1 MKKVFLI
8 IGIISSLCACRQEN
22 RYLGEGEGALSLQVT
37 MGEAVEV
44 VSRTS
49 LGNEEIEALK
59 NDCKVRIYEGDK
71 LIRKYSSWSSVP
83 EKIDLSAGTDYR
95 VRVVAGDSVSA
106 SLDKK
111 YYEGV
116 ETFSVVDGQTTSVE
130 VNCNI
135 ANTLVKVNFSEEL
148 KTYLASGAVTVSVD
162 AANGALEYNWSKE
175 GTESPVGYYMLPSGK
190 EYLTCVFNATTKNGK
205 KITQT
210 NKIEPAKASTL
221 YTLTYALST
230 EVPEHPTDEG
240 GAFFSLKVDETP
252 LYTQKEEIGIYR
264 RPVIRVMSGEE
275 EISTDSPWFLSLNS
289 SVSPQI
295 IMSGSSTLTTASVE
309 GTLLEKLGLSG
320 IVDLLSEESVGVL
333 QQKGISLT
341 IPAEAQGKQIVMDW
355 GKSWNKLLKEE
366 TMYSLRYVLVDE
378 QGKQR
383 ELDWQIVVSDMNV
396 QAVEIPRFETW
407 ADRTVFYGEVIEGHT
422 PGAAVYSFQYRKKGE
437 EAWSQNIPAVLSGQ
451 TIKSDVL
458 KGLTPGTTYEYRILE
473 DTKISNMICEVTT
486 ESVFLLDNNSFEYT
500 SRDGDVLRIS
510 QDPSNYWWDS
520 GNEGSATL
528 NKDVTYPDTSVK
540 HSGNQSLKLQSQYVG
555 VNIGLINPGKFAAGN
570 LFVGEFLGTEDTY
583 YGILGWGRACTT
595 RPLALRAWVRYTPGT
610 VDYTETDKIS
620 KGDKDKG
627 IIYIAVGDWVS
638 DDANYGSQWPVVV
651 RTKGPKLF
659 NPKDTGTI
667 GYGEMIFT
675 DNVGLDENGG
685 MKEVIIPLNYDNYGG
700 RTRIPTHII
709 IVASASQYGDYYSGS
724 TGSVMWLDDLEL
736 IYEES
741 KLPENLR

>member
-49 LGNEEIEALK
+49 LGNEEIEVLK

-162 AANGALEYNWSKE
+162 AGNGALDYNWSEE

-230 EVPEHPTDEG
+230 EEPEHPTDEG

-252 LYTQKEEIGIYR
+252 LDTQEEEIGIYR

-320 IVDLLSEESVGVL
+320 IIDLLSEESVGVL

-355 GKSWNKLLKEE
+355 GNSWNELLKEE
-366 TMYSLRYVLVDE
+366 TMYSLRYVLADE

-422 PGAAVYSFQYRKKGE
+422 PGAETVYSFQYRKKGE

-486 ESVFLLDNNSFEYT
+486 EEASVLPNSSFENWHQ
-500 SRDGDVLRIS
+500 DGKTWYIYGSDETMF
-510 QDPSNYWWDS
+510 WDS
-520 GNEGSATL
+520 GNEGATTGL
-528 NKDVTYPDTSVK
+528 AAGFGSNMTTQSEEYV
-540 HSGNQSLKLQSQYVG
+540 HSGKYSVCLKTNEVFG
-555 VNIGLINPGKFAAGN
+555 VIAAGN
-570 LFVGEFLGTEDTY
+570 LFVGDFIGTEQTTK
-583 YGILGWGRACTT
+583 GILGWGRAWNT
-595 RPLALRAWVRYTPGT
+595 RPLALHGYVKYSPSAVENDRLPEG
-610 VDYTETDKIS
+610 
-620 KGDKDKG
+620 KDEG
-627 IIYIAVGDWVS
+627 IIYVAVGDWPGA
-638 DDANYGSQWPVVV
+638 DYNKQWPVVI
-651 RTKGPKLF
+651 RTANPDTDLFYPEKGY
-659 NPKDTGTI
+659 TGEGI
-667 GYGEMIFT
+667 IAYGEMVLKGEVQGS
-675 DNVGLDENGG
+675 DNGLLEFF
-685 MKEVIIPLNYDNYGG
+685 IPLDY
-700 RTRIPTHII
+700 RSTERIPTSII
-709 IVASASQYGDYYSGS
+709 LVASASRYGDYYIGAKN
-724 TGSVMWLDDLEL
+724 SVMWLDDLEL

>member
-49 LGNEEIEALK
+49 LENEEIEALK

-162 AANGALEYNWSKE
+162 AGNGALDYNWSEE

-230 EVPEHPTDEG
+230 EEPEHPTDEG
-240 GAFFSLKVDETP
+240 GAFFSLKVYETP
-252 LYTQKEEIGIYR
+252 LYTQEEEIGIYR

-275 EISTDSPWFLSLNS
+275 EINTDSPWFLSLNS

-320 IVDLLSEESVGVL
+320 IIDLLSEESVGAL

-355 GKSWNKLLKEE
+355 GNSWNELLKEE
-366 TMYSLRYVLVDE
+366 ATYSLRYVLADE

-383 ELDWQIVVSDMNV
+383 ELDWQVVVSDMNV

-422 PGAAVYSFQYRKKGE
+422 PGAETVYSFQYRKKGE

-486 ESVFLLDNNSFEYT
+486 EEASVLPNSGFENW
-500 SRDGDVLRIS
+500 SGDIPKLIYGS
-510 QDPSNYWWDS
+510 GESMFWDS
-520 GNEGSATL
+520 GNHGSQKVDM
-528 NKDVTYPDTSVK
+528 NVTTPDSAVK
-540 HSGNQSLKLQSQYVG
+540 HSGNYSAKLSSIYASMLG
-555 VNIGLINPGKFAAGN
+555 IGQFAAGN
-570 LFVGEFLGTEDTY
+570 IFIGQYLDTQMDGLTGHGVLG
-583 YGILGWGRACTT
+583 LGRPFAS
-595 RPLALRAWVRYTPGT
+595 RPLALRGYIRYISGN
-610 VDYTETDKIS
+610 VDKGGDKIAN
-620 KGDKDKG
+620 GTQDKG
-627 IIYIAVGDWVS
+627 IIYVALTDGEGEEFNGTRWSFVIKTKESKFFDKNGANVVAYGDKIWEAS
-638 DDANYGSQWPVVV
+638 
-651 RTKGPKLF
+651 TE
-659 NPKDTGTI
+659 
-667 GYGEMIFT
+667 GE
-675 DNVGLDENGG
+675 G
-685 MKEVIIPLNYDNYGG
+685 MHEFVIPFEY
-700 RTRIPTHII
+700 RSMERIPNRIML
-709 IVASASQYGDYYSGS
+709 VAAASEFGDYFQGS

>member
-162 AANGALEYNWSKE
+162 AGNGALDYNWSEE

-230 EVPEHPTDEG
+230 EEPEHPTDEG

-252 LYTQKEEIGIYR
+252 LNTQKEEIGIYR

-295 IMSGSSTLTTASVE
+295 IMSGSSALMTASVE
-309 GTLLEKLGLSG
+309 GTILEKLGFSG
-320 IVDLLSEESVGVL
+320 TVDLLSEESVGML
-333 QQKGISLT
+333 QQKGITLT

-355 GKSWNKLLKEE
+355 GDSWNELLKEE
-366 TMYSLRYVLVDE
+366 TMYSLRYVLADE
-378 QGKQR
+378 QGKQC
-383 ELDWQIVVSDMNV
+383 ELDWQIVISDMNV

-422 PGAAVYSFQYRKKGE
+422 PGAETVYNFQYRKKGE

-473 DTKISNMICEVTT
+473 DTKSSNIICEVTT

-500 SRDGDVLRIS
+500 SRDGKVLRIS

-528 NKDVTYPDTSVK
+528 SKDVTYPDTSVK
-540 HSGNQSLKLQSQYVG
+540 HSGSQSLKLQSQYVALFG
-555 VNIGLINPGKFAAGN
+555 IGKFAAGN

-583 YGILGWGRACTT
+583 YGILGWGRTCTT

-638 DDANYGSQWPVVV
+638 DDADYGAQWPVVV

-685 MKEVIIPLNYDNYGG
+685 MKEVIIPLDYDNYGG

>member
-1 MKKVFLI
+1 MKRIFLI

-22 RYLGEGEGALSLQVT
+22 RYLSEGEGALNLQVT
-37 MGEAVEV
+37 VGEAVEV
-44 VSRTS
+44 VSRAS

-59 NDCKVRIYEGDK
+59 NDCKVRIYEGNK

-106 SLDKK
+106 SFDKK
-111 YYEGV
+111 FYEGI
-116 ETFSVVDGQTTSVE
+116 ETFSVLDGQTTSVK

-135 ANTLVKVNFSEEL
+135 VNTLVKVNFSEDM
-148 KTYLASGAVTVSVD
+148 KTYLASGTVTVSVD
-162 AANGALEYNWSKE
+162 ATDGALDYSWSEKE
-175 GTESPVGYYMLPSGK
+175 QDSYVGYYMLPSGK
-190 EYLTCVFNATTKNGK
+190 EYLTCVFSATTKTGK

-210 NKIEPAKASTL
+210 DKIESAKASTL
-221 YTLTYALST
+221 YTLNYELSS
-230 EVPEHPTDEG
+230 EEPERPTDEG
-240 GAFFSLKVDETP
+240 GVFFSLKVDETP
-252 LYTQKEEIGIYR
+252 LYKQEEEIGIYR

-320 IVDLLSEESVGVL
+320 IIDLLSEESVGVL
-333 QQKGISLT
+333 RQKGITLT

-355 GKSWNKLLKEE
+355 GNSWNELLKEE
-366 TMYSLRYVLVDE
+366 TMYSLRYVLADE

-422 PGAAVYSFQYRKKGE
+422 PGAETVYSFQYRKKGE

-473 DTKISNMICEVTT
+473 DTKISNIVCEVTT
-486 ESVFLLDNNSFEYT
+486 EEASVLPNSGFENW
-500 SRDGDVLRIS
+500 SGDVPKLIYGS
-510 QDPSNYWWDS
+510 GETMFWDS
-520 GNEGSATL
+520 GNHGSQKVSRNVTTPDAT
-528 NKDVTYPDTSVK
+528 VR
-540 HSGNQSLKLQSQYVG
+540 HSGNYSAKLSSIYASMLG
-555 VNIGLINPGKFAAGN
+555 IGQFAAGN
-570 LFVGEFLGTEDTY
+570 IFIGQYLDTQMDGLNGHGVLG
-583 YGILGWGRACTT
+583 LGRPFAS
-595 RPLALRAWVRYTPGT
+595 RPLALRGYIRYISGNVDKGGGKIANGT
-610 VDYTETDKIS
+610 Q
-620 KGDKDKG
+620 DKG
-627 IIYIAVGDWVS
+627 IIYVALTDGEGEEFNGTRWSFVIKTKESKFFDKNGANVVAYGDKIWEAS
-638 DDANYGSQWPVVV
+638 
-651 RTKGPKLF
+651 TE
-659 NPKDTGTI
+659 
-667 GYGEMIFT
+667 GE
-675 DNVGLDENGG
+675 G
-685 MKEVIIPLNYDNYGG
+685 MHEFIIPFEYKSME
-700 RTRIPTHII
+700 RIPNRIML
-709 IVASASQYGDYYSGS
+709 VAAASQFGDYFQGS
-724 TGSVMWLDDLEL
+724 TSSVMWLDDLEL

>member
-1 MKKVFLI
+1 MKRIFLI

-22 RYLGEGEGALSLQVT
+22 RYLSEGEGALNLQVT
-37 MGEAVEV
+37 VGEAVEV
-44 VSRTS
+44 VSRAS

-59 NDCKVRIYEGDK
+59 NDCKVRIYEGNK

-83 EKIDLSAGTDYR
+83 EKIDLSAGADYR

-106 SLDKK
+106 SFDKK
-111 YYEGV
+111 FYEGI
-116 ETFSVVDGQTTSVE
+116 ETFSVLDGQTTSVK

-135 ANTLVKVNFSEEL
+135 VNTLVKVNFSEDM
-148 KTYLASGAVTVSVD
+148 KTYLASGTVTVSVD
-162 AANGALEYNWSKE
+162 ATDGALDYSWSEKE
-175 GTESPVGYYMLPSGK
+175 QDSYVGYYMLPSGK
-190 EYLTCVFNATTKNGK
+190 EYLTCVFSATTKTGK

-210 NKIEPAKASTL
+210 DKIESAKASTL
-221 YTLTYALST
+221 YTLNYELSS
-230 EVPEHPTDEG
+230 EEPERPTDEG
-240 GAFFSLKVDETP
+240 GVFFSLKVDETP

-320 IVDLLSEESVGVL
+320 IVDLLSEESAGVL
-333 QQKGISLT
+333 QQKGITLT

-355 GKSWNKLLKEE
+355 ENSWNELLKEE
-366 TMYSLRYVLVDE
+366 TMYSLRYVLADE

-422 PGAAVYSFQYRKKGE
+422 PGAETVYSFQYRKKGE
-437 EAWSQNIPAVLSGQ
+437 EVWSQNIPAVLSGQ

-486 ESVFLLDNNSFEYT
+486 EEASVLPNSSFENWHQ
-500 SRDGDVLRIS
+500 DGKTWYIYGSDETMF
-510 QDPSNYWWDS
+510 WDS
-520 GNEGSATL
+520 GNEGATTGL
-528 NKDVTYPDTSVK
+528 AAGFGSNMTTQSEEYV
-540 HSGNQSLKLQSQYVG
+540 HSGKYSVCLKTNEVFG
-555 VNIGLINPGKFAAGN
+555 VIAAGN
-570 LFVGEFLGTEDTY
+570 LFVGDFIGTEQTTK
-583 YGILGWGRACTT
+583 GILGWGRAWNT
-595 RPLALRAWVRYTPGT
+595 RPLALHGYVKYSPSAVENDRLPEG
-610 VDYTETDKIS
+610 
-620 KGDKDKG
+620 KDEG
-627 IIYIAVGDWVS
+627 IIYVAVGDWPGA
-638 DDANYGSQWPVVV
+638 DYNKQWPVVI
-651 RTKGPKLF
+651 RTANPDTDLFYPEKGY
-659 NPKDTGTI
+659 TGEGI
-667 GYGEMIFT
+667 IAYGEMVLKGEVQGS
-675 DNVGLDENGG
+675 DNGLLEFF
-685 MKEVIIPLNYDNYGG
+685 IPLDY
-700 RTRIPTHII
+700 RSTERIPTSII
-709 IVASASQYGDYYSGS
+709 LVASASRYGDYYIGAKN
-724 TGSVMWLDDLEL
+724 SVMWLDDLEL

>member
-49 LGNEEIEALK
+49 LGNEELEALK

-71 LIRKYSSWSSVP
+71 LIRKYSSWSFVP

-162 AANGALEYNWSKE
+162 VANGALDYNWSEE

-221 YTLTYALST
+221 YTLTYTLST
-230 EVPEHPTDEG
+230 EEPEHPTDEG

-275 EISTDSPWFLSLNS
+275 EINTDSPWFLSLNS
-289 SVSPQI
+289 SVSPKI

-320 IVDLLSEESVGVL
+320 IIDLLSEESVGAL
-333 QQKGISLT
+333 QQKGITLT

-355 GKSWNKLLKEE
+355 GKNSWNELLKEE
-366 TMYSLRYVLVDE
+366 TMYSLRYVLADE

-383 ELDWQIVVSDMNV
+383 ELDWQVVVSDMNV

-422 PGAAVYSFQYRKKGE
+422 PGAETVYSFQYRKKGE

-486 ESVFLLDNNSFEYT
+486 EEASVLPNSGFENW
-500 SRDGDVLRIS
+500 SGDVPKLIYGS
-510 QDPSNYWWDS
+510 GETMFWDS
-520 GNEGSATL
+520 GNHGSQKVSRNVTTPDAT
-528 NKDVTYPDTSVK
+528 VR
-540 HSGNQSLKLQSQYVG
+540 HSGNYSAKLSSIYASMLG
-555 VNIGLINPGKFAAGN
+555 IGQFAAGN
-570 LFVGEFLGTEDTY
+570 IFIGQYLDTQMDGLTGHGVLG
-583 YGILGWGRACTT
+583 LGRPFAS
-595 RPLALRAWVRYTPGT
+595 RPLALRGYIRYISGN
-610 VDYTETDKIS
+610 VDKGGDKIAN
-620 KGDKDKG
+620 GTQDKG
-627 IIYIAVGDWVS
+627 IIYVALTDGEGEEFNGTRWSFVIKTKESKFFDKNGANVVAYGDKIWEAS
-638 DDANYGSQWPVVV
+638 
-651 RTKGPKLF
+651 TE
-659 NPKDTGTI
+659 
-667 GYGEMIFT
+667 GE
-675 DNVGLDENGG
+675 G
-685 MKEVIIPLNYDNYGG
+685 MHEFIIPFEYKSME
-700 RTRIPTHII
+700 RIPNRIML
-709 IVASASQYGDYYSGS
+709 VAAASQFGDYFQGS

>member
-1 MKKVFLI
+1 MKRVFLI

-22 RYLGEGEGALSLQVT
+22 RCLGEGEGALSLQVT

-44 VSRTS
+44 VSRAS
-49 LGNEEIEALK
+49 LGDEEIEALK

-83 EKIDLSAGTDYR
+83 EKIDLSTGTDYR

-116 ETFSVVDGQTTSVE
+116 ERFSVVDGQTTSVE

-148 KTYLASGAVTVSVD
+148 KTYLASGGVTVSVD
-162 AANGALEYNWSKE
+162 AANGALDYNWSEE
-175 GTESPVGYYMLPSGK
+175 GTESPTGYYMLPSGK
-190 EYLTCVFNATTKNGK
+190 EYLTCVFNATTKNGE

-210 NKIEPAKASTL
+210 DKIEPAKASTL
-221 YTLTYALST
+221 YTLTYALSA
-230 EVPEHPTDEG
+230 EEPERPTDEG

-252 LYTQKEEIGIYR
+252 LYTQEEEIGIYR

-275 EISTDSPWFLSLNS
+275 EIGTDSPWFLSLNS

-295 IMSGSSTLTTASVE
+295 IMTGSSALTTASVE
-309 GTLLEKLGLSG
+309 GTILEKLGFSG
-320 IVDLLSEESVGVL
+320 TVDLLSEESVGML
-333 QQKGISLT
+333 QQKGIILT

-355 GKSWNKLLKEE
+355 GESWNELLKEE
-366 TMYSLRYVLVDE
+366 TMYSLRYVLADE

-422 PGAAVYSFQYRKKGE
+422 PGAETVYNFQYRKKGE

-451 TIKSDVL
+451 TIKSEVL

-473 DTKISNMICEVTT
+473 DTKSSNIICEVTT

-500 SRDGDVLRIS
+500 SRDGKVLRIS

-528 NKDVTYPDTSVK
+528 SKDVTYPDTSVK
-540 HSGNQSLKLQSQYVG
+540 HSGSQSLKLQSQYVALFG
-555 VNIGLINPGKFAAGN
+555 IGKFAAGN
-570 LFVGEFLGTEDTY
+570 LFAGEFLGTEDTY
-583 YGILGWGRACTT
+583 YGILGWGRTCTT

-638 DDANYGSQWPVVV
+638 DDAGYGAQWPVVV

-685 MKEVIIPLNYDNYGG
+685 MKEVIIPLDYDNYGG

>member
-49 LGNEEIEALK
+49 LGNEEIEVLK

-162 AANGALEYNWSKE
+162 AGNGALDYNWSEE

-230 EVPEHPTDEG
+230 EEPEHPTDEG

-252 LYTQKEEIGIYR
+252 LDTQEEEIGIYR

-320 IVDLLSEESVGVL
+320 IIDLLSEESVGVL
-333 QQKGISLT
+333 QQKGITLT

-355 GKSWNKLLKEE
+355 GNSWNELLKEE
-366 TMYSLRYVLVDE
+366 ATYSLRYVLADE

-383 ELDWQIVVSDMNV
+383 ELDWQVVVSDMNV

-422 PGAAVYSFQYRKKGE
+422 PGAETVYSFQYRKKGE

-486 ESVFLLDNNSFEYT
+486 EEASVLPNSGFENW
-500 SRDGDVLRIS
+500 SGDIPKLIYGS
-510 QDPSNYWWDS
+510 GESMFWDS
-520 GNEGSATL
+520 GNHGSQKVDM
-528 NKDVTYPDTSVK
+528 NVTTPDSAVK
-540 HSGNQSLKLQSQYVG
+540 HSGNYSAKLSSIYANMLG
-555 VNIGLINPGKFAAGN
+555 IGQFAAGN
-570 LFVGEFLGTEDTY
+570 IFIGQYLETQMSGLTGHGVLG
-583 YGILGWGRACTT
+583 LGRPFAS
-595 RPLALRAWVRYTPGT
+595 RPLALRGYIRYISGN
-610 VDYTETDKIS
+610 VDKGGDKIAN
-620 KGDKDKG
+620 GTQDKG
-627 IIYIAVGDWVS
+627 IIYIALTDGEGEEFNGTRWSFVIKTKESKFFDKNGANVVAYGDKIWEAS
-638 DDANYGSQWPVVV
+638 
-651 RTKGPKLF
+651 TE
-659 NPKDTGTI
+659 
-667 GYGEMIFT
+667 GE
-675 DNVGLDENGG
+675 G
-685 MKEVIIPLNYDNYGG
+685 MHEFIIPFEYKSME
-700 RTRIPTHII
+700 RIPNRIML
-709 IVASASQYGDYYSGS
+709 VAAASQFGDYFQGS

>member
-83 EKIDLSAGTDYR
+83 EKIDVSAGTDYR

-162 AANGALEYNWSKE
+162 AGNGALDYNWSEE

-230 EVPEHPTDEG
+230 EEPEHPTDEG

-252 LYTQKEEIGIYR
+252 LYTQKEEIDIYR

-295 IMSGSSTLTTASVE
+295 IMSGSSALTTASVE

-320 IVDLLSEESVGVL
+320 IIDLLSEESVGAL

-341 IPAEAQGKQIVMDW
+341 ISAEAQGKQIVMDW
-355 GKSWNKLLKEE
+355 GNSWNELLKEE
-366 TMYSLRYVLVDE
+366 TMYSLRYVLADE

-422 PGAAVYSFQYRKKGE
+422 PGAETVYSFQYRKKGE
-437 EAWSQNIPAVLSGQ
+437 EVWSQNIPAVLSGQ

-486 ESVFLLDNNSFEYT
+486 EEASVLPNSGFENW
-500 SRDGDVLRIS
+500 SGDIPKLIYGS
-510 QDPSNYWWDS
+510 GESMFWDS
-520 GNEGSATL
+520 GNHGSQKVDM
-528 NKDVTYPDTSVK
+528 NVTTPDSAVK
-540 HSGNQSLKLQSQYVG
+540 HSGNYSAKLSSIYANMLG
-555 VNIGLINPGKFAAGN
+555 IGQFAAGN
-570 LFVGEFLGTEDTY
+570 IFIGQYLKTQMSGFTGHGVLG
-583 YGILGWGRACTT
+583 LGRPFAS
-595 RPLALRAWVRYTPGT
+595 RPLALRGYIRYISGN
-610 VDYTETDKIS
+610 VDKGGDKIAN
-620 KGDKDKG
+620 GTQDKG
-627 IIYIAVGDWVS
+627 IIYIALTDGEGEEFEGTRWSFVIKTKESKFFDKNGANVVAYGDKIWEAS
-638 DDANYGSQWPVVV
+638 
-651 RTKGPKLF
+651 TE
-659 NPKDTGTI
+659 
-667 GYGEMIFT
+667 GE
-675 DNVGLDENGG
+675 G
-685 MKEVIIPLNYDNYGG
+685 MHEFVIPFEY
-700 RTRIPTHII
+700 RSMERIPNRIML
-709 IVASASQYGDYYSGS
+709 VAAASEFGDYFQGS

>member
-1 MKKVFLI
+1 MKRVFLI
-8 IGIISSLCACRQEN
+8 IGIISSLCACRQED

-44 VSRTS
+44 VSRAS
-49 LGNEEIEALK
+49 LGDEEIEALK

-83 EKIDLSAGTDYR
+83 EKIDLSTGTDYR

-148 KTYLASGAVTVSVD
+148 KTYLASGGVTVSVD
-162 AANGALEYNWSKE
+162 VANGALDYNWSAE
-175 GTESPVGYYMLPSGK
+175 GTESPTGYYMLPSGK
-190 EYLTCVFNATTKNGK
+190 EYLTCVFNATTKNGE

-210 NKIEPAKASTL
+210 DKIEPAKASTL
-221 YTLTYALST
+221 YTLTYALSA
-230 EVPEHPTDEG
+230 EEPERPTDEG

-252 LYTQKEEIGIYR
+252 LYTQEEEIGIYR

-275 EISTDSPWFLSLNS
+275 EIGTDSPWFLSLNS

-295 IMSGSSTLTTASVE
+295 IMSGSSALTTASVE
-309 GTLLEKLGLSG
+309 GTILEKLGFSG
-320 IVDLLSEESVGVL
+320 TVDLLSEESVGML
-333 QQKGISLT
+333 QQKGITLT

-355 GKSWNKLLKEE
+355 GDSWNELLKEE
-366 TMYSLRYVLVDE
+366 TMYSLRYVLADE
-378 QGKQR
+378 QGKQC
-383 ELDWQIVVSDMNV
+383 ELDWQIVISDMNV
-396 QAVEIPRFETW
+396 QAVGIPRFETW

-422 PGAAVYSFQYRKKGE
+422 PGPETVYNFQYRKKGE

-473 DTKISNMICEVTT
+473 DTKSSNIICEVTT

-500 SRDGDVLRIS
+500 SRDGKVLRIS

-528 NKDVTYPDTSVK
+528 SKDVTYPDTSVK
-540 HSGNQSLKLQSQYVG
+540 HSGSQSLKLQSQYVALFG
-555 VNIGLINPGKFAAGN
+555 IGKFAAGN

-583 YGILGWGRACTT
+583 YGILGWGRTCTT

-638 DDANYGSQWPVVV
+638 DDADYGAQWPVVV

-685 MKEVIIPLNYDNYGG
+685 MKEVIIPLDYDNYGG

>member
-162 AANGALEYNWSKE
+162 AGNGALDYNWSEE

-230 EVPEHPTDEG
+230 EEPEHPTDEG
-240 GAFFSLKVDETP
+240 GTFFSLKVDETP

-320 IVDLLSEESVGVL
+320 IIDLLSEESVGAL

-341 IPAEAQGKQIVMDW
+341 ISAEAQGKQIVMDW
-355 GKSWNKLLKEE
+355 GNSWNELLKEE
-366 TMYSLRYVLVDE
+366 TMYSLRYVLADE

-422 PGAAVYSFQYRKKGE
+422 PGAETVYSFQYRKKGE

-486 ESVFLLDNNSFEYT
+486 EEASVLPNSGFENW
-500 SRDGDVLRIS
+500 SGDIPKLIYGS
-510 QDPSNYWWDS
+510 GESMFWDS
-520 GNEGSATL
+520 GNHGSQKVDM
-528 NKDVTYPDTSVK
+528 NVTTPDSAVK
-540 HSGNQSLKLQSQYVG
+540 HSGNYSAKLSSIYANMLG
-555 VNIGLINPGKFAAGN
+555 IGQFAAGN
-570 LFVGEFLGTEDTY
+570 IFIGQYLDTQMDGLTGHGVLG
-583 YGILGWGRACTT
+583 LGRPFAS
-595 RPLALRAWVRYTPGT
+595 RPLALRGYIRYISGN
-610 VDYTETDKIS
+610 VDKGGDKIAN
-620 KGDKDKG
+620 GTQDKG
-627 IIYIAVGDWVS
+627 IIYIALTDGEGEEFEGTRWSFVIKTKESKFFDKNGANVVAYGDKIWEAS
-638 DDANYGSQWPVVV
+638 
-651 RTKGPKLF
+651 TE
-659 NPKDTGTI
+659 
-667 GYGEMIFT
+667 GEGVHEF
-675 DNVGLDENGG
+675 
-685 MKEVIIPLNYDNYGG
+685 IIPFEYKSME
-700 RTRIPTHII
+700 RIPNRIML
-709 IVASASQYGDYYSGS
+709 VAAASQFGDYFQGS

>member
-1 MKKVFLI
+1 MKRVFLI
-8 IGIISSLCACRQEN
+8 IGIISSLCACRQED
-22 RYLGEGEGALSLQVT
+22 RYLGEGEGTLSLQVT

-44 VSRTS
+44 VSRAS
-49 LGNEEIEALK
+49 LGDEEIEALK

-83 EKIDLSAGTDYR
+83 EKIDLSTGTDYR

-148 KTYLASGAVTVSVD
+148 KTYLASGGVTVSVD
-162 AANGALEYNWSKE
+162 AVNGALDYNWSAE
-175 GTESPVGYYMLPSGK
+175 GTESPMGYYMLPSGK
-190 EYLTCVFNATTKNGK
+190 EYLTCVFNATTKNGE

-210 NKIEPAKASTL
+210 DKIEPAKASTL
-221 YTLTYALST
+221 YTLTYALSA
-230 EVPEHPTDEG
+230 EEPERPTDEG

-252 LYTQKEEIGIYR
+252 LYTQEEEIGIYR

-275 EISTDSPWFLSLNS
+275 EIGTDSPWFLSLNS

-295 IMSGSSTLTTASVE
+295 IMSGSSALTTASVE
-309 GTLLEKLGLSG
+309 GTILEKLGFSG
-320 IVDLLSEESVGVL
+320 TVDLLSEESVGML
-333 QQKGISLT
+333 QQKGITLT

-355 GKSWNKLLKEE
+355 GDSWNELLKEE
-366 TMYSLRYVLVDE
+366 TMYSLRYVLADE
-378 QGKQR
+378 QGKQC
-383 ELDWQIVVSDMNV
+383 ELDWQIVISDMNV

-422 PGAAVYSFQYRKKGE
+422 PGAETVYNFQYRKKGE

-473 DTKISNMICEVTT
+473 DTKSSNIICEVTT

-500 SRDGDVLRIS
+500 SRDGKVLRIS

-528 NKDVTYPDTSVK
+528 SKDVTYPDTSVK
-540 HSGNQSLKLQSQYVG
+540 HSGSQSLKLQSQYVALFG
-555 VNIGLINPGKFAAGN
+555 IGKFAAGN

-583 YGILGWGRACTT
+583 YGILGWGRTCTT

-638 DDANYGSQWPVVV
+638 DDADYGAQWPVVV

-685 MKEVIIPLNYDNYGG
+685 MKEVIIPLDYDNYGG

>member
-8 IGIISSLCACRQEN
+8 IGIIFSLCACRQEN

-49 LGNEEIEALK
+49 LGDEEIEALK

-175 GTESPVGYYMLPSGK
+175 GTESSVGYYMLPSEK

-210 NKIEPAKASTL
+210 DKVDPAKASTL

-230 EVPEHPTDEG
+230 EEPEHPTDEG

-252 LYTQKEEIGIYR
+252 LYTQEEEIGIYR
-264 RPVIRVMSGEE
+264 RPVICVMSGEE

-320 IVDLLSEESVGVL
+320 IIDLLSEESVGVL
-333 QQKGISLT
+333 QQKGITLT

-355 GKSWNKLLKEE
+355 GNSWNELLKEE
-366 TMYSLRYVLVDE
+366 TMYSLRYVLADE

-422 PGAAVYSFQYRKKGE
+422 PGAETVYSFQYRKKGE

-473 DTKISNMICEVTT
+473 DTKISNIVCEVTT
-486 ESVFLLDNNSFEYT
+486 EEASVLPNSGFENW
-500 SRDGDVLRIS
+500 SGDVPKLIYGS
-510 QDPSNYWWDS
+510 GETMFWDS
-520 GNEGSATL
+520 GNHGSQKVSRNVTTPDATG
-528 NKDVTYPDTSVK
+528 SR
-540 HSGNQSLKLQSQYVG
+540 SGNYSAKFSSIYASMLG
-555 VNIGLINPGKFAAGN
+555 IGQFAAGN
-570 LFVGEFLGTEDTY
+570 IFIGQYLDTQMDGLNGHGVLG
-583 YGILGWGRACTT
+583 LGRPFAS
-595 RPLALRAWVRYTPGT
+595 RPLALRGYIRYISGN
-610 VDYTETDKIS
+610 VDKGGDKIAN
-620 KGDKDKG
+620 GTQDKG
-627 IIYIAVGDWVS
+627 IIYVALTDGEGEEFNGTRWSFVIKTKESKFFDKNGANVVAYGDKIWEAS
-638 DDANYGSQWPVVV
+638 
-651 RTKGPKLF
+651 TE
-659 NPKDTGTI
+659 
-667 GYGEMIFT
+667 GE
-675 DNVGLDENGG
+675 G
-685 MKEVIIPLNYDNYGG
+685 MHEFIIPFEYKSME
-700 RTRIPTHII
+700 RIPNRIML
-709 IVASASQYGDYYSGS
+709 VAAASQFGDYFQGS
-724 TGSVMWLDDLEL
+724 TSSVMWLDDLEL

>member
-162 AANGALEYNWSKE
+162 AANGALDYNWSEE
-175 GTESPVGYYMLPSGK
+175 GTESSVGYYMLPSGK
-190 EYLTCVFNATTKNGK
+190 EYLTCVFSATTKTGK

-210 NKIEPAKASTL
+210 DKIESAKASTL
-221 YTLTYALST
+221 YTLNYELSS
-230 EVPEHPTDEG
+230 EEPEHPTDEG

-252 LYTQKEEIGIYR
+252 LYTQEEEIGIYR

-320 IVDLLSEESVGVL
+320 FIDLLSEKSVGAL
-333 QQKGISLT
+333 QQKGITLT

-355 GKSWNKLLKEE
+355 ENSWNELPKEE
-366 TMYSLRYVLVDE
+366 TMYSLRYVLADE

-383 ELDWQIVVSDMNV
+383 ELDWQIVVSDMNA

-422 PGAAVYSFQYRKKGE
+422 SEAGTVYSFQYRKKGE
-437 EAWSQNIPAVLSGQ
+437 EAWSQNIPAVLFGQ

-473 DTKISNMICEVTT
+473 DTKISNIVCEVTT
-486 ESVFLLDNNSFEYT
+486 EEASVLPNSGFENW
-500 SRDGDVLRIS
+500 SGDVPKLIYGS
-510 QDPSNYWWDS
+510 GETMFWDS
-520 GNEGSATL
+520 GNHGSQKVSRNVTTPDAT
-528 NKDVTYPDTSVK
+528 VR
-540 HSGNQSLKLQSQYVG
+540 HSGNYSAKLSSIYASMLG
-555 VNIGLINPGKFAAGN
+555 IGQFAAGN
-570 LFVGEFLGTEDTY
+570 IFIGQYLDTQMDGLTGHGVLG
-583 YGILGWGRACTT
+583 LGRPFAS
-595 RPLALRAWVRYTPGT
+595 RPLALRGYIRYISGN
-610 VDYTETDKIS
+610 VDKGGDKIAN
-620 KGDKDKG
+620 GTQDKG
-627 IIYIAVGDWVS
+627 IIYVALTDGEGEEFNGTRWSFVIKTKESKFFDKNGANVVAYGDKIWEAS
-638 DDANYGSQWPVVV
+638 
-651 RTKGPKLF
+651 TE
-659 NPKDTGTI
+659 
-667 GYGEMIFT
+667 GE
-675 DNVGLDENGG
+675 G
-685 MKEVIIPLNYDNYGG
+685 MHEFIIPFEYKSME
-700 RTRIPTHII
+700 RIPNRIML
-709 IVASASQYGDYYSGS
+709 VAAASQFGDYFQGS

>member
-1 MKKVFLI
+1 MKRVFLI
-8 IGIISSLCACRQEN
+8 IGIISSLCACRQED

-44 VSRTS
+44 VSRAS
-49 LGNEEIEALK
+49 LGDEEIEALK

-83 EKIDLSAGTDYR
+83 EKIDLSTGTDYR

-148 KTYLASGAVTVSVD
+148 KTYLASGGVTVSVD
-162 AANGALEYNWSKE
+162 VANGALDYNWSAE
-175 GTESPVGYYMLPSGK
+175 GTESPTGYYMLPSGK
-190 EYLTCVFNATTKNGK
+190 EYLTCVFNATTKNGE

-210 NKIEPAKASTL
+210 DKIEPAKASTL
-221 YTLTYALST
+221 YTLTYALSA
-230 EVPEHPTDEG
+230 EEPERPTDEG

-252 LYTQKEEIGIYR
+252 LYTQEEEIGIYR

-275 EISTDSPWFLSLNS
+275 EIGTDSPWFLSLNS

-295 IMSGSSTLTTASVE
+295 IMSGSSALMTASVE
-309 GTLLEKLGLSG
+309 GTILEKLGFSG
-320 IVDLLSEESVGVL
+320 TVDLLSEESVGML
-333 QQKGISLT
+333 QQKGITLT

-355 GKSWNKLLKEE
+355 GDSWNELLKEE
-366 TMYSLRYVLVDE
+366 TMYSLRYVLADE
-378 QGKQR
+378 QGKQC
-383 ELDWQIVVSDMNV
+383 ELDWQIVISDMNV

-422 PGAAVYSFQYRKKGE
+422 PGPETVYNFQYRKKGE

-473 DTKISNMICEVTT
+473 DTKSSNIICEVTT

-500 SRDGDVLRIS
+500 SRDGKVLRIS

-528 NKDVTYPDTSVK
+528 SKDVTYPDTSVK
-540 HSGNQSLKLQSQYVG
+540 HSGSQSLKLQSQYVALFG
-555 VNIGLINPGKFAAGN
+555 IGKFAAGN

-583 YGILGWGRACTT
+583 YGILGWGRTCTT

-638 DDANYGSQWPVVV
+638 DDADYGAQWPVVV

-685 MKEVIIPLNYDNYGG
+685 MKEVIIPLDYDNYGG

>member
-37 MGEAVEV
+37 MGEAVEI

-49 LGNEEIEALK
+49 LGDEEIEALK

-162 AANGALEYNWSKE
+162 AGNGALDYNWSEE

-221 YTLTYALST
+221 YTLTYTLST
-230 EVPEHPTDEG
+230 EEPEHPTDEG

-295 IMSGSSTLTTASVE
+295 IMSGSSALTTASVE

-320 IVDLLSEESVGVL
+320 IIDLLSEESVGVL

-355 GKSWNKLLKEE
+355 GNSWNELLKEE
-366 TMYSLRYVLVDE
+366 ATYSLRYVLADE

-383 ELDWQIVVSDMNV
+383 ELDWQVVVSDMNV

-422 PGAAVYSFQYRKKGE
+422 PGAETVYSFQYRKKGE
-437 EAWSQNIPAVLSGQ
+437 EVWSQNIPAVLSGQ

-486 ESVFLLDNNSFEYT
+486 EEASVLPNSGFENW
-500 SRDGDVLRIS
+500 SGDVPKLIYGS
-510 QDPSNYWWDS
+510 GETMFWDS
-520 GNEGSATL
+520 GNHGSQKVDM
-528 NKDVTYPDTSVK
+528 NVTTPDSAVK
-540 HSGNQSLKLQSQYVG
+540 HSGNYSAKLSSIYANMLG
-555 VNIGLINPGKFAAGN
+555 IGQFAAGN
-570 LFVGEFLGTEDTY
+570 IFIGQYLKTQMSGLTGHGVLG
-583 YGILGWGRACTT
+583 LGRPFAS
-595 RPLALRAWVRYTPGT
+595 RPLALRGYIRYISGN
-610 VDYTETDKIS
+610 VDKGGDKIAN
-620 KGDKDKG
+620 GTQDKG
-627 IIYIAVGDWVS
+627 IIYIALTDGEGEEFEGTRWSFVIKTKESKFFDKNGANVVAYGDKIWEAS
-638 DDANYGSQWPVVV
+638 
-651 RTKGPKLF
+651 TE
-659 NPKDTGTI
+659 
-667 GYGEMIFT
+667 GE
-675 DNVGLDENGG
+675 G
-685 MKEVIIPLNYDNYGG
+685 MHEFVIPFEY
-700 RTRIPTHII
+700 RSMERIPNRIML
-709 IVASASQYGDYYSGS
+709 VAAASEFGDYFQGS
-724 TGSVMWLDDLEL
+724 TGSVMWIDDLEL

>member
-162 AANGALEYNWSKE
+162 AGNGALDYNWSEE

-230 EVPEHPTDEG
+230 EEPEHPTDEG

-320 IVDLLSEESVGVL
+320 IIDLLSEESVGVL

-355 GKSWNKLLKEE
+355 GNSWNELLKEE
-366 TMYSLRYVLVDE
+366 TMYSLRYVLADE

-422 PGAAVYSFQYRKKGE
+422 PGAETVYSFQYRKKGE
-437 EAWSQNIPAVLSGQ
+437 EVWSQNIPAVLSGQ

-486 ESVFLLDNNSFEYT
+486 EEASVLPNSGFENW
-500 SRDGDVLRIS
+500 SGDIPKLIYGS
-510 QDPSNYWWDS
+510 GESMFWDS
-520 GNEGSATL
+520 GNHGSQKVDM
-528 NKDVTYPDTSVK
+528 NVTTPDSAVK
-540 HSGNQSLKLQSQYVG
+540 HSGNYSAKLSSIYANMLG
-555 VNIGLINPGKFAAGN
+555 IGQFAAGN
-570 LFVGEFLGTEDTY
+570 IFIGQYLKTQMSGFTGHGVLG
-583 YGILGWGRACTT
+583 LGRPFAS
-595 RPLALRAWVRYTPGT
+595 RPLALRGYIRYISGN
-610 VDYTETDKIS
+610 VDKGGDKIAN
-620 KGDKDKG
+620 GTQDKG
-627 IIYIAVGDWVS
+627 IIYIALTDGEGEEFEGTRWSFVIKTKESKFFDKNGANVVAYGDKIWEAS
-638 DDANYGSQWPVVV
+638 
-651 RTKGPKLF
+651 TE
-659 NPKDTGTI
+659 
-667 GYGEMIFT
+667 GE
-675 DNVGLDENGG
+675 G
-685 MKEVIIPLNYDNYGG
+685 MHEFVIPFEY
-700 RTRIPTHII
+700 RSMERIPNRIML
-709 IVASASQYGDYYSGS
+709 VAAASQFGDYFQGS

>member
-295 IMSGSSTLTTASVE
+295 IMSGSSALTTASVE

-341 IPAEAQGKQIVMDW
+341 IPAEVQGKQIVMDW

>member
-8 IGIISSLCACRQEN
+8 IGIIFSLCACRQEN

-49 LGNEEIEALK
+49 LGDEEIEALK

-175 GTESPVGYYMLPSGK
+175 GTESSVGYYMLPSEK

-210 NKIEPAKASTL
+210 DKIDPAKASTL

-230 EVPEHPTDEG
+230 EEPEHPTDEG

-252 LYTQKEEIGIYR
+252 LYTQEEEIGIYR
-264 RPVIRVMSGEE
+264 RPVICVMSGEE

-320 IVDLLSEESVGVL
+320 IIDLLSEESVGVL
-333 QQKGISLT
+333 QQKGITLT

-355 GKSWNKLLKEE
+355 GNSWNELLKEE
-366 TMYSLRYVLVDE
+366 TMYSLRYVLADE

-422 PGAAVYSFQYRKKGE
+422 PGAESFQYRKKGE

-473 DTKISNMICEVTT
+473 DTKISNIVCEVTT
-486 ESVFLLDNNSFEYT
+486 EEASVLPNSGFENW
-500 SRDGDVLRIS
+500 SGDVPKLIYGS
-510 QDPSNYWWDS
+510 GETMFWDS
-520 GNEGSATL
+520 GNHGSQKVSRNVTTPDAT
-528 NKDVTYPDTSVK
+528 VR
-540 HSGNQSLKLQSQYVG
+540 HSGNYSAKLSSIYASMLG
-555 VNIGLINPGKFAAGN
+555 IGQFAAGN
-570 LFVGEFLGTEDTY
+570 IFIGQYLDTQMDGLTGHGVLG
-583 YGILGWGRACTT
+583 LGRPFAS
-595 RPLALRAWVRYTPGT
+595 RPLALRGYIRYISGN
-610 VDYTETDKIS
+610 VDKGGDKIAN
-620 KGDKDKG
+620 GTQDKG
-627 IIYIAVGDWVS
+627 IIYVALTDGEGEEFNGTRWSFVIKTKESKFFDKNGANVVAYGDKIWEAS
-638 DDANYGSQWPVVV
+638 
-651 RTKGPKLF
+651 TE
-659 NPKDTGTI
+659 
-667 GYGEMIFT
+667 GE
-675 DNVGLDENGG
+675 G
-685 MKEVIIPLNYDNYGG
+685 MHEFIIPFEYKSME
-700 RTRIPTHII
+700 RIPNRIML
-709 IVASASQYGDYYSGS
+709 VAAASQFGDYFQGS

>member
-49 LGNEEIEALK
+49 LGDEEIEALK

-162 AANGALEYNWSKE
+162 AANGALEYNWSEE

-230 EVPEHPTDEG
+230 EEPEHPTDEG

-252 LYTQKEEIGIYR
+252 LCTQEEEIGIYR

-320 IVDLLSEESVGVL
+320 IIDLLSEESVGVL

-355 GKSWNKLLKEE
+355 GNSWNELLKEE
-366 TMYSLRYVLVDE
+366 TMYSLRYVLADE

-422 PGAAVYSFQYRKKGE
+422 PGAETIYSFQYRKKGE

-486 ESVFLLDNNSFEYT
+486 EEASVLPNSGFENW
-500 SRDGDVLRIS
+500 SGDVPKLIYGS
-510 QDPSNYWWDS
+510 GETMFWDS
-520 GNEGSATL
+520 GNHGSQKVSR
-528 NKDVTYPDTSVK
+528 NVTTPDSAVK
-540 HSGNQSLKLQSQYVG
+540 HSGNYSAKLSSIYANMLG
-555 VNIGLINPGKFAAGN
+555 IGQFAAGN
-570 LFVGEFLGTEDTY
+570 IFIGQYLETQMSGLTGHGVLG
-583 YGILGWGRACTT
+583 LGRPFAS
-595 RPLALRAWVRYTPGT
+595 RPLALRGYIRYISGN
-610 VDYTETDKIS
+610 VDKGGDKIAN
-620 KGDKDKG
+620 GTQDKG
-627 IIYIAVGDWVS
+627 IIYVALTDGEGEEFNGTRWSFVIKTKESKFFDKNGANVVAYGDKIWEAS
-638 DDANYGSQWPVVV
+638 
-651 RTKGPKLF
+651 TE
-659 NPKDTGTI
+659 
-667 GYGEMIFT
+667 GE
-675 DNVGLDENGG
+675 G
-685 MKEVIIPLNYDNYGG
+685 MHEFVIPFEY
-700 RTRIPTHII
+700 RSMERIPNRIML
-709 IVASASQYGDYYSGS
+709 VAAASQFGDYFQGS

>member
-49 LGNEEIEALK
+49 LGDEEIEALK

-162 AANGALEYNWSKE
+162 AGNGALDYNWSEE

-230 EVPEHPTDEG
+230 EEPEHPTDEG

-252 LYTQKEEIGIYR
+252 LCTQEEEIGIYR

-320 IVDLLSEESVGVL
+320 IIDLLSDESVGVL

-355 GKSWNKLLKEE
+355 GNSWNELLKEE
-366 TMYSLRYVLVDE
+366 ATYSLRYVLADE

-383 ELDWQIVVSDMNV
+383 ELDWQVVVSDMNV

-422 PGAAVYSFQYRKKGE
+422 PGAETVYSFQYRKKGE
-437 EAWSQNIPAVLSGQ
+437 EVWSQNIPAVLSGQ

-486 ESVFLLDNNSFEYT
+486 EEASVLPNSGFENW
-500 SRDGDVLRIS
+500 SGDIPKLIYGS
-510 QDPSNYWWDS
+510 GESMFWDS
-520 GNEGSATL
+520 GNHGSQKVDM
-528 NKDVTYPDTSVK
+528 NVTTPDSAVK
-540 HSGNQSLKLQSQYVG
+540 HSGNYSAKLSSIYANMLG
-555 VNIGLINPGKFAAGN
+555 IGQFAAGN
-570 LFVGEFLGTEDTY
+570 IFIGQYLETQMSGLTGHGVLG
-583 YGILGWGRACTT
+583 LGRPFAS
-595 RPLALRAWVRYTPGT
+595 RPLALRGYIRYISGN
-610 VDYTETDKIS
+610 VDKGGDKIAN
-620 KGDKDKG
+620 GTQDKG
-627 IIYIAVGDWVS
+627 IIYVALTDGEGEEFNGTRWSFVIKTKESKFFDKNGANVVAYGDKIWEAS
-638 DDANYGSQWPVVV
+638 
-651 RTKGPKLF
+651 TE
-659 NPKDTGTI
+659 
-667 GYGEMIFT
+667 GE
-675 DNVGLDENGG
+675 G
-685 MKEVIIPLNYDNYGG
+685 MHEFIIPFEYKSME
-700 RTRIPTHII
+700 RIPNRIML
-709 IVASASQYGDYYSGS
+709 VAAASQFGDYFQGS

>member
-83 EKIDLSAGTDYR
+83 EKIDVSAGTDYR

-162 AANGALEYNWSKE
+162 AGNGALDYNWSEE

-221 YTLTYALST
+221 YTLTYTLST
-230 EVPEHPTDEG
+230 EEPEHPTDEG
-240 GAFFSLKVDETP
+240 GTFFSLKVDETP

-320 IVDLLSEESVGVL
+320 IIDLLSEESVGAL

-341 IPAEAQGKQIVMDW
+341 ISAEAQGKQIVMDW
-355 GKSWNKLLKEE
+355 GNSWNELLKEE
-366 TMYSLRYVLVDE
+366 TMYSLRYVLADE

-422 PGAAVYSFQYRKKGE
+422 PGAETVYSFQYRKKGE

-486 ESVFLLDNNSFEYT
+486 EEASVLPNSGFENW
-500 SRDGDVLRIS
+500 SGDIPKLIYGS
-510 QDPSNYWWDS
+510 GESMFWDS
-520 GNEGSATL
+520 GNHGSQKVDM
-528 NKDVTYPDTSVK
+528 NVTTPDSAVK
-540 HSGNQSLKLQSQYVG
+540 HSGNYSAKLSSIYANMLG
-555 VNIGLINPGKFAAGN
+555 IGQFAAGN
-570 LFVGEFLGTEDTY
+570 IFIGQYLKTQMSGFTGHGVLG
-583 YGILGWGRACTT
+583 LGRPFAS
-595 RPLALRAWVRYTPGT
+595 RPLALRGYIRYISGN
-610 VDYTETDKIS
+610 VDKGGDKIAN
-620 KGDKDKG
+620 GTQDKG
-627 IIYIAVGDWVS
+627 IIYIALTDGEGEEFEGTRWSFVIKTKESKFFDKNGANVVAYGDKIWEAS
-638 DDANYGSQWPVVV
+638 
-651 RTKGPKLF
+651 TE
-659 NPKDTGTI
+659 
-667 GYGEMIFT
+667 GE
-675 DNVGLDENGG
+675 G
-685 MKEVIIPLNYDNYGG
+685 MHEFVIPFEY
-700 RTRIPTHII
+700 RSMERIPNRIML
-709 IVASASQYGDYYSGS
+709 VAAASEFGDYFQGS

>member
-135 ANTLVKVNFSEEL
+135 VNTLVKVNFSEEL

-162 AANGALEYNWSKE
+162 AANGVLDYNWSEE

-205 KITQT
+205 KIAQT

-221 YTLTYALST
+221 YTLTYVLST
-230 EVPEHPTDEG
+230 EEPEHPTDEG

-252 LYTQKEEIGIYR
+252 LNTQKEEIGIYR

-309 GTLLEKLGLSG
+309 GTLLDKLGLSG

-333 QQKGISLT
+333 QQKGITLT

-355 GKSWNKLLKEE
+355 RNSWNELLKEE
-366 TMYSLRYVLVDE
+366 TMYSLRYVLADE

-422 PGAAVYSFQYRKKGE
+422 PGAETVYSFQYRKKGE

-486 ESVFLLDNNSFEYT
+486 EQALALPNSRFENW
-500 SRDGDVLRIS
+500 SGDIPKLIYGTGDS
-510 QDPSNYWWDS
+510 MFWDS
-520 GNEGSATL
+520 GNHGSQKVGE
-528 NKDVTYPDTSVK
+528 NVTIPDAAVK
-540 HSGNQSLKLQSQYVG
+540 HSGNYSAKLSSIYANKLG
-555 VNIGLINPGKFAAGN
+555 IGQFAAGN
-570 LFVGEFLGTEDTY
+570 IFIGQYLETQMDGLTGHGVLG
-583 YGILGWGRACTT
+583 LGRPFAS
-595 RPLALRAWVRYTPGT
+595 RPLALRGYIRYISGN
-610 VDYTETDKIS
+610 VDKGGDKIAN
-620 KGDKDKG
+620 DTQDKG
-627 IIYIAVGDWVS
+627 IIYIALTDGEGEEFKGTRWSFVIKTKESKFFDKNGANVVAYGDKIWEAS
-638 DDANYGSQWPVVV
+638 
-651 RTKGPKLF
+651 TE
-659 NPKDTGTI
+659 
-667 GYGEMIFT
+667 GE
-675 DNVGLDENGG
+675 G
-685 MKEVIIPLNYDNYGG
+685 MHEFIIPFEY
-700 RTRIPTHII
+700 RSMERIPNRIML
-709 IVASASQYGDYYSGS
+709 VAAASQFGDYFQGS
-724 TGSVMWLDDLEL
+724 TGSVMWIDDLEL

>member
-162 AANGALEYNWSKE
+162 AGNGALDYNWSEE

-230 EVPEHPTDEG
+230 EEPEHPTDEG

-252 LYTQKEEIGIYR
+252 LYTQKEEIDIYR

-295 IMSGSSTLTTASVE
+295 IMSGSSALTTASVE

-320 IVDLLSEESVGVL
+320 IIDLLSEESVGVL
-333 QQKGISLT
+333 QQKGITLR

-355 GKSWNKLLKEE
+355 GNSWNELLKEE
-366 TMYSLRYVLVDE
+366 TMYSLRYVLADE

-422 PGAAVYSFQYRKKGE
+422 PVAETVYSFQYRKKGE

-486 ESVFLLDNNSFEYT
+486 EEASVLPNSGFENW
-500 SRDGDVLRIS
+500 SGDIPKLIYGS
-510 QDPSNYWWDS
+510 GESMFWDS
-520 GNEGSATL
+520 GNHGSQKVDM
-528 NKDVTYPDTSVK
+528 NVTTPDSAVK
-540 HSGNQSLKLQSQYVG
+540 HSGNYSAKLSSIYANMLG
-555 VNIGLINPGKFAAGN
+555 IGQFAAGN
-570 LFVGEFLGTEDTY
+570 IFIGQYLKTQMSGFTGHGVLG
-583 YGILGWGRACTT
+583 LGRPFAS
-595 RPLALRAWVRYTPGT
+595 RPLALRGYIRYISGN
-610 VDYTETDKIS
+610 VDKGGDKIAN
-620 KGDKDKG
+620 GTQDKG
-627 IIYIAVGDWVS
+627 IIYIALTDGEGEEFEGTRWSFVIKTKESKFFDKNGANVVAYGDKIWEAS
-638 DDANYGSQWPVVV
+638 
-651 RTKGPKLF
+651 TE
-659 NPKDTGTI
+659 
-667 GYGEMIFT
+667 GE
-675 DNVGLDENGG
+675 G
-685 MKEVIIPLNYDNYGG
+685 MHEFVIPFEY
-700 RTRIPTHII
+700 RSMERIPNRIML
-709 IVASASQYGDYYSGS
+709 VAAASEFGDYFQGS
-724 TGSVMWLDDLEL
+724 TGSVMWIDDLEL

>member
-162 AANGALEYNWSKE
+162 AGNGALDYNWSEE

-230 EVPEHPTDEG
+230 EEPEHPTDEG

-295 IMSGSSTLTTASVE
+295 IMSGSSALTTASVE

-320 IVDLLSEESVGVL
+320 IIDLLSEESVGVL

-366 TMYSLRYVLVDE
+366 TMYSLRYVLADE

-422 PGAAVYSFQYRKKGE
+422 PGAETVYSFQYRKKGE
-437 EAWSQNIPAVLSGQ
+437 ESWSQNIPAVLSGQ

-486 ESVFLLDNNSFEYT
+486 EEASVLPNSGFENW
-500 SRDGDVLRIS
+500 SGDIPKLIYGS
-510 QDPSNYWWDS
+510 GESMFWDS
-520 GNEGSATL
+520 GNHGSQKVDM
-528 NKDVTYPDTSVK
+528 NVTTPDSAVK
-540 HSGNQSLKLQSQYVG
+540 HSGNYSAKLSSIYANMLG
-555 VNIGLINPGKFAAGN
+555 IGQFAAGN
-570 LFVGEFLGTEDTY
+570 IFIGQYLKTQMSGFTGHGVLG
-583 YGILGWGRACTT
+583 LGRPFAS
-595 RPLALRAWVRYTPGT
+595 RPLALRGYIRYISGN
-610 VDYTETDKIS
+610 VDKGGDKIAN
-620 KGDKDKG
+620 GTQDKG
-627 IIYIAVGDWVS
+627 IIYIALTDGEGEEFEGTRWSFVIKTKESKFFDKNGANVVAYGDKIWEAS
-638 DDANYGSQWPVVV
+638 
-651 RTKGPKLF
+651 TE
-659 NPKDTGTI
+659 
-667 GYGEMIFT
+667 GE
-675 DNVGLDENGG
+675 G
-685 MKEVIIPLNYDNYGG
+685 MHEFVIPFEY
-700 RTRIPTHII
+700 RSMERIPNRIML
-709 IVASASQYGDYYSGS
+709 VAAASQFGDYFQGS

>member
-49 LGNEEIEALK
+49 LGDEEIEALK

-162 AANGALEYNWSKE
+162 VANGALDYNWSEE

-221 YTLTYALST
+221 YTLTYTLST
-230 EVPEHPTDEG
+230 EEPEHPTDEG

-252 LYTQKEEIGIYR
+252 LYTQKEEIDIYR

-295 IMSGSSTLTTASVE
+295 IMSGSSALTTASVE

-320 IVDLLSEESVGVL
+320 IIDLLSEESVGAL

-341 IPAEAQGKQIVMDW
+341 ISAEAQGKQIVMDW
-355 GKSWNKLLKEE
+355 GNSWNELLKEE
-366 TMYSLRYVLVDE
+366 TMYSLRYVLADE

-383 ELDWQIVVSDMNV
+383 ELDWQIVVSDMNA

-422 PGAAVYSFQYRKKGE
+422 SEAGTVYSFQYRKKGE
-437 EAWSQNIPAVLSGQ
+437 ETWSQNIPAVLSGQ

-486 ESVFLLDNNSFEYT
+486 EEASVLPNSGFENW
-500 SRDGDVLRIS
+500 SGDIPKLIYGS
-510 QDPSNYWWDS
+510 GESMFWDS
-520 GNEGSATL
+520 GNHGSQKVDM
-528 NKDVTYPDTSVK
+528 NVTTPDSAVK
-540 HSGNQSLKLQSQYVG
+540 HSGNYSAKLSSIYANMLG
-555 VNIGLINPGKFAAGN
+555 IGQFAAGN
-570 LFVGEFLGTEDTY
+570 IFIGQYLKTQMSGFTGHGVLG
-583 YGILGWGRACTT
+583 LGRPFAS
-595 RPLALRAWVRYTPGT
+595 RPLALRGYIRYISGN
-610 VDYTETDKIS
+610 VDKGGDKIAN
-620 KGDKDKG
+620 GTQDKG
-627 IIYIAVGDWVS
+627 IIYIALTDGEGEEFEGTRWSFVIKTKESKFFDKNGANVVAYGDKIWEAS
-638 DDANYGSQWPVVV
+638 
-651 RTKGPKLF
+651 TE
-659 NPKDTGTI
+659 
-667 GYGEMIFT
+667 GE
-675 DNVGLDENGG
+675 G
-685 MKEVIIPLNYDNYGG
+685 MHEFVIPFEY
-700 RTRIPTHII
+700 RSMERIPNRIML
-709 IVASASQYGDYYSGS
+709 VAAASQFGDYFQGS

>member
-162 AANGALEYNWSKE
+162 AGNGALDYNWSEE

-230 EVPEHPTDEG
+230 EEPEHPTDEG

-252 LYTQKEEIGIYR
+252 LCTQEEEIGIYR

-320 IVDLLSEESVGVL
+320 IIDLLSEESVGVL

-355 GKSWNKLLKEE
+355 GNSWNELLKEE
-366 TMYSLRYVLVDE
+366 TMYSLRYVLADE

-396 QAVEIPRFETW
+396 QAVDIPRFETW

-422 PGAAVYSFQYRKKGE
+422 PGAETVYSFQYRKKGE

-486 ESVFLLDNNSFEYT
+486 EEASVLPNSGFENW
-500 SRDGDVLRIS
+500 SGDIPKLIYGS
-510 QDPSNYWWDS
+510 GESMFWDS
-520 GNEGSATL
+520 GNHGSQKVDM
-528 NKDVTYPDTSVK
+528 NVTTPDSAVK
-540 HSGNQSLKLQSQYVG
+540 HSGNYSAKLSSIYASMLG
-555 VNIGLINPGKFAAGN
+555 IGQFAAGN
-570 LFVGEFLGTEDTY
+570 IFIGQYLDTQMDGLTGHGVLG
-583 YGILGWGRACTT
+583 LGRPFAS
-595 RPLALRAWVRYTPGT
+595 RPLALRGYIRYISGN
-610 VDYTETDKIS
+610 VDKGGDKIAN
-620 KGDKDKG
+620 GTQDKG
-627 IIYIAVGDWVS
+627 IIYVALTDGEGEEFNGTRWSFVIKTKESKFFDKNGANVVAYGDKIWEAS
-638 DDANYGSQWPVVV
+638 
-651 RTKGPKLF
+651 TE
-659 NPKDTGTI
+659 
-667 GYGEMIFT
+667 GE
-675 DNVGLDENGG
+675 G
-685 MKEVIIPLNYDNYGG
+685 MHEFVIPFEY
-700 RTRIPTHII
+700 RSMERIPNRIML
-709 IVASASQYGDYYSGS
+709 VAAASEFGDYFQGS

>member
-8 IGIISSLCACRQEN
+8 IGIIFSLCACRQEN

-49 LGNEEIEALK
+49 LGDEEIEALK

-175 GTESPVGYYMLPSGK
+175 GTESSVGYYMLPSEK

-210 NKIEPAKASTL
+210 DKIDPAKASTL

-230 EVPEHPTDEG
+230 EEPEHPTDEG

-252 LYTQKEEIGIYR
+252 LYTQEEEIGIYR

-320 IVDLLSEESVGVL
+320 IIDLLSEESVGVL
-333 QQKGISLT
+333 QQKGITLT
-341 IPAEAQGKQIVMDW
+341 IPAKAQGKQIVMDW
-355 GKSWNKLLKEE
+355 GNSWNELLKEE
-366 TMYSLRYVLVDE
+366 TMYSLRYVLADE

-422 PGAAVYSFQYRKKGE
+422 PGAETVYSFQYRKKGE

-473 DTKISNMICEVTT
+473 DTKISNIVCEVTT
-486 ESVFLLDNNSFEYT
+486 EEASVLPNSGFENW
-500 SRDGDVLRIS
+500 SGDVPKLIYGS
-510 QDPSNYWWDS
+510 GETMFWDS
-520 GNEGSATL
+520 GNHGSQKVSRNVTTPDAT
-528 NKDVTYPDTSVK
+528 VR
-540 HSGNQSLKLQSQYVG
+540 HSGNYSAKLSSIYASMLG
-555 VNIGLINPGKFAAGN
+555 IGQFAAGN
-570 LFVGEFLGTEDTY
+570 IFIGQYLDTQMDGLTGHGVLG
-583 YGILGWGRACTT
+583 LGRPFAS
-595 RPLALRAWVRYTPGT
+595 RPLALRGYIRYISGN
-610 VDYTETDKIS
+610 VDKEGDKIAN
-620 KGDKDKG
+620 GTQDKG
-627 IIYIAVGDWVS
+627 IIYVALTDGEGEEFNGTRWSFVIKTKESKFFDKNGANVVAYGDKIWEAS
-638 DDANYGSQWPVVV
+638 
-651 RTKGPKLF
+651 TE
-659 NPKDTGTI
+659 
-667 GYGEMIFT
+667 GE
-675 DNVGLDENGG
+675 G
-685 MKEVIIPLNYDNYGG
+685 MHEFIIPFEYKSME
-700 RTRIPTHII
+700 RIPNRIML
-709 IVASASQYGDYYSGS
+709 VAAASQFGDYFQGS

>member
-162 AANGALEYNWSKE
+162 AGNGALDYNWSEE

-221 YTLTYALST
+221 YTLTYTLST
-230 EVPEHPTDEG
+230 EEPEHPTDEG

-295 IMSGSSTLTTASVE
+295 IMSGSSALTTASVE

-320 IVDLLSEESVGVL
+320 IIDLLSEESVGVL
-333 QQKGISLT
+333 QQKGITVT

-355 GKSWNKLLKEE
+355 GNSWNELLKEE
-366 TMYSLRYVLVDE
+366 TMYSLRYVLADE

-422 PGAAVYSFQYRKKGE
+422 PGAETVYSFQYRKKGE

-486 ESVFLLDNNSFEYT
+486 EEASVLPNSSFENWHQ
-500 SRDGDVLRIS
+500 DGKTWYIYGSDETMF
-510 QDPSNYWWDS
+510 WDS
-520 GNEGSATL
+520 GNEGATTGL
-528 NKDVTYPDTSVK
+528 AAGFGSNMTTQSEEYV
-540 HSGNQSLKLQSQYVG
+540 HSGKYSVCLKTNEVFG
-555 VNIGLINPGKFAAGN
+555 VIAAGN
-570 LFVGEFLGTEDTY
+570 LFVGDFIGTEQTTK
-583 YGILGWGRACTT
+583 GILGWGRAWNT
-595 RPLALRAWVRYTPGT
+595 RPLALHGYVKYSPSAVENDRLPEG
-610 VDYTETDKIS
+610 
-620 KGDKDKG
+620 KDEG
-627 IIYIAVGDWVS
+627 IIYVAVGDWPGA
-638 DDANYGSQWPVVV
+638 DYNKQWPVVI
-651 RTKGPKLF
+651 RTANPDTDLFYPEKGY
-659 NPKDTGTI
+659 TGEGI
-667 GYGEMIFT
+667 IAYGEMVLKGEVQGS
-675 DNVGLDENGG
+675 DNGLLEFF
-685 MKEVIIPLNYDNYGG
+685 IPLDY
-700 RTRIPTHII
+700 RSTERIPTSII
-709 IVASASQYGDYYSGS
+709 LVASASRHGDYYIGAKN
-724 TGSVMWLDDLEL
+724 SVMWLDDLEL

>member
-1 MKKVFLI
+1 MKRVFLI
-8 IGIISSLCACRQEN
+8 IGIISSLCACRQED

-44 VSRTS
+44 VSRAS
-49 LGNEEIEALK
+49 LGDEEIEALK

-83 EKIDLSAGTDYR
+83 EKIDLSTGTDYR

-148 KTYLASGAVTVSVD
+148 KTYLASGGVTVSVD
-162 AANGALEYNWSKE
+162 AANGALDYNWSAE
-175 GTESPVGYYMLPSGK
+175 GTESPTGYYMLPSGK
-190 EYLTCVFNATTKNGK
+190 EYLTCVFNATTKNGE

-210 NKIEPAKASTL
+210 DKIEPAKASTL
-221 YTLTYALST
+221 YTLTYALSA
-230 EVPEHPTDEG
+230 EEPERPTDEG

-252 LYTQKEEIGIYR
+252 LYTQEEEIGIYR

-275 EISTDSPWFLSLNS
+275 EIGTDSPWFLSLNS

-295 IMSGSSTLTTASVE
+295 IMSGSSALMTASVE
-309 GTLLEKLGLSG
+309 GTILEKLGFSG
-320 IVDLLSEESVGVL
+320 TVDLLSEESVGML
-333 QQKGISLT
+333 QQKGITLT

-355 GKSWNKLLKEE
+355 GDSWNELLKEE
-366 TMYSLRYVLVDE
+366 TMYSLRYVLADE
-378 QGKQR
+378 QGKQC
-383 ELDWQIVVSDMNV
+383 ELDWQIVISDMNV

-422 PGAAVYSFQYRKKGE
+422 PGPETVYNFQYRKKGE

-473 DTKISNMICEVTT
+473 DTKSSNIICEVTT

-500 SRDGDVLRIS
+500 SRDGKVLRIS

-528 NKDVTYPDTSVK
+528 SKDVTYPDTSVK
-540 HSGNQSLKLQSQYVG
+540 HSGSQSLKLQSQYVALFG
-555 VNIGLINPGKFAAGN
+555 IGKFAAGN

-583 YGILGWGRACTT
+583 YGILGWGRTCTT

-638 DDANYGSQWPVVV
+638 DDADYGAQWPVVV

-685 MKEVIIPLNYDNYGG
+685 MKEVIIPLDYDNYGG

>member
-1 MKKVFLI
+1 MKRVFLI
-8 IGIISSLCACRQEN
+8 IGIISSLCACRQED

-44 VSRTS
+44 VSRAS
-49 LGNEEIEALK
+49 LGDEEIEALK

-83 EKIDLSAGTDYR
+83 EKIDLSTGTDYR

-148 KTYLASGAVTVSVD
+148 KTYLASGGVTVSVD
-162 AANGALEYNWSKE
+162 AANGALDYNWSAE
-175 GTESPVGYYMLPSGK
+175 GAESPTGYYMLPSGK
-190 EYLTCVFNATTKNGK
+190 EYLTCVFNATTKNGE

-210 NKIEPAKASTL
+210 DKIEPAKASTL
-221 YTLTYALST
+221 YTLTYALSA
-230 EVPEHPTDEG
+230 EEPERPTDEG

-252 LYTQKEEIGIYR
+252 LYTQEEEIGIYR

-275 EISTDSPWFLSLNS
+275 EIGTDSPWFLSLNS

-295 IMSGSSTLTTASVE
+295 IMSGSSALTTASVE
-309 GTLLEKLGLSG
+309 GTILEKLGFSG
-320 IVDLLSEESVGVL
+320 TVDLLSEESVGML
-333 QQKGISLT
+333 QQKGITLT

-355 GKSWNKLLKEE
+355 GNSWNELLKEE
-366 TMYSLRYVLVDE
+366 TMYSLRYVLADE
-378 QGKQR
+378 QGKQC
-383 ELDWQIVVSDMNV
+383 ELDWQIVISDMNV

-422 PGAAVYSFQYRKKGE
+422 PGPETVYNFQYRKKGE

-473 DTKISNMICEVTT
+473 DTKSSNIICEVTT

-500 SRDGDVLRIS
+500 SRDGKVLRIS

-528 NKDVTYPDTSVK
+528 SKDVTYPDTSVK
-540 HSGNQSLKLQSQYVG
+540 HSGSQSLKLQSQYVALFG
-555 VNIGLINPGKFAAGN
+555 IGKFAAGN

-583 YGILGWGRACTT
+583 YGILGWGRTCTT

-638 DDANYGSQWPVVV
+638 DDADYGAQWPVVV

-685 MKEVIIPLNYDNYGG
+685 MKEVIIPLDYDNYGG

>member
-1 MKKVFLI
+1 M
-8 IGIISSLCACRQEN
+8 
-22 RYLGEGEGALSLQVT
+22 GEGEGALSLQVT
-37 MGEAVEV
+37 MGEAVEI

-162 AANGALEYNWSKE
+162 AGNGALDYNWSEE

-221 YTLTYALST
+221 YTLTYTLST
-230 EVPEHPTDEG
+230 EEPEHPTDEG
-240 GAFFSLKVDETP
+240 GTFFSLKVDETP
-252 LYTQKEEIGIYR
+252 LYTQKEEIDIYR

-295 IMSGSSTLTTASVE
+295 IMSGSSALTTASVE

-320 IVDLLSEESVGVL
+320 IIDLLSEESVGVL

-355 GKSWNKLLKEE
+355 GKSWNELLKEE
-366 TMYSLRYVLVDE
+366 TMYSLRYVLADE

-383 ELDWQIVVSDMNV
+383 ELDWQIVVSDMNA

-422 PGAAVYSFQYRKKGE
+422 PGAETVYSFQYRKKGE

-486 ESVFLLDNNSFEYT
+486 EEASVLPNSGFENW
-500 SRDGDVLRIS
+500 SGDIPKLIYGS
-510 QDPSNYWWDS
+510 GESMFWDS
-520 GNEGSATL
+520 GNHGSQKVDM
-528 NKDVTYPDTSVK
+528 NVTTPDSAVK
-540 HSGNQSLKLQSQYVG
+540 HSGNYSAKLSSIYANMLG
-555 VNIGLINPGKFAAGN
+555 IGQFAAGN
-570 LFVGEFLGTEDTY
+570 IFIGQYLKTQMSGFTGHGVLG
-583 YGILGWGRACTT
+583 LGRPFAS
-595 RPLALRAWVRYTPGT
+595 RPLALRGYIRYISGN
-610 VDYTETDKIS
+610 VDKGGDKIAN
-620 KGDKDKG
+620 GTQDKG
-627 IIYIAVGDWVS
+627 IIYIALTDGEGEEFEGTRWSFVIKTKESKFFDKNGANVVAYGDKIWEAS
-638 DDANYGSQWPVVV
+638 
-651 RTKGPKLF
+651 TE
-659 NPKDTGTI
+659 
-667 GYGEMIFT
+667 GE
-675 DNVGLDENGG
+675 G
-685 MKEVIIPLNYDNYGG
+685 MHEFVIPFEY
-700 RTRIPTHII
+700 RSMERIPNRIML
-709 IVASASQYGDYYSGS
+709 VAAASEFGDYFQGS